1 MSSSLFDFSSWQ
13 GLGGDSSR
21 LGSAHDMAS
30 TSLLLLRRRCNYDN
44 SGTATAQ
51 TTRTTWKT
59 PDGVCAAAE
68 EETHPS
74 RTLRR
79 SLHL

>member
-1 MSSSLFDFSSWQ
+1 
-13 GLGGDSSR
+13 
-21 LGSAHDMAS
+21 MAS